1 VLIRELEEK
10 SMDVSGR
17 WLAAALAIVLCLIGC
32 HCNGRS
38 DDPDHDGL
46 GPTAEH
52 DVAPG
57 WAPDNTK
64 IAFERYGNPLKD
76 IQGGVFLLNLADSSL
91 TPLLSQSNT
100 LGQPDFSPDG
110 RWIACASEYIY
121 MVLSNGDS
129 LQQLTQGVD
138 DNYFPDWSPDGKKIA
153 YGVSAGP
160 ERGIYILD
168 VETKETRLIYR
179 YARFPVWFP
188 DGARLLTRSSNFDS
202 GPELA
207 IIDTSGNL
215 LKRLTDE
222 DVAERYGN
230 DISPD
235 GSLICFSQQFERELP
250 QLWIMNSD
258 GTGLAKITTNGA
270 TWPSFSTDGEWIAF
284 TYIGEANGC
293 LWLTRPD
300 GSDMHQITFWGEDY

>member
-1 VLIRELEEK
+1 
-10 SMDVSGR
+10 MDVNR
-17 WLAAALAIVLCLIGC
+17 KRLAATLAIVFCVIGC
-32 HCNGRS
+32 YCNSRS
-38 DDPDHDGL
+38 DDPNHNGL
-46 GPTAEH
+46 GPTAAH
-52 DVAPG
+52 DVGPG
-57 WAPDNTK
+57 WAPDNSK
-64 IAFERYGNPLKD
+64 IAFERYGNPFKD
-76 IQGGVFLLNLADSSL
+76 IQGGLFILNFADSSV

-100 LGQPDFSPDG
+100 LGQPDFSQDG

-138 DNYFPDWSPDGKKIA
+138 DNFFPDWSPDGTKIA
-153 YGVSAGP
+153 YDVSAGP

-168 VETKETRLIYR
+168 VATEETRLIYR

-188 DGARLLTRSSNFDS
+188 DGYRLLVRSSNFDS

-215 LKRLTDE
+215 LKRLTD
-222 DVAERYGN
+222 DVTRRYGN
-230 DISPD
+230 DVSPD

-258 GTGLAKITTNGA
+258 GTGLARITINGA
-270 TWPSFSTDGEWIAF
+270 IGPSFSADGEWIAF
-284 TYIGEANGC
+284 TYIGDANGC

-300 GSDMHQITFWGEDY
+300 GSDKHQITFWGEDY